1 MARLARLV
9 PLVPI
14 ALTLF
19 VSAPAQASPL
29 IEAFGAVGGNAGEQG
44 VVSGT
49 RMRRR
54 PTSIRR
60 CWSTPSDELQ
70 LGFALM
76 SEQLGVTLEGR
87 LPGADVPLVVGNRGV
102 TFNGQPLPPDVVPDA
117 VAQCTASPAASRRV
131 RASRRDRAGRRART
145 SRSAS

>member
-44 VVSGT
+44 VVAGPGCGVDLLQSGA
-49 RMRRR
+49 
-54 PTSIRR
+54 P
-60 CWSTPSDELQ
+60 
-70 LGFALM
+70 
-76 SEQLGVTLEGR
+76 
-87 LPGADVPLVVGNRGV
+87 
-102 TFNGQPLPPDVVPDA
+102 
-117 VAQCTASPAASRRV
+117 
-131 RASRRDRAGRRART
+131 GRRER
-145 SRSAS
+145 